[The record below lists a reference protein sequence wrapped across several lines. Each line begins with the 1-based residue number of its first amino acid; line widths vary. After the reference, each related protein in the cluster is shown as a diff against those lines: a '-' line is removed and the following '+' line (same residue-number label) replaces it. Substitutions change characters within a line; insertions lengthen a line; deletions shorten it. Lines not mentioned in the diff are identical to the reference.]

1 MWQHENV
8 RLAKSPEEVRF
19 KNTVVS
25 EQGLWL
31 LSAVRE
37 HEPVSREADEK
48 FNPLRRDTVIR
59 DLLIVCSVETDTD
72 RYESIGFQTHL
83 LFVMED

>member
-1 MWQHENV
+1 M
-8 RLAKSPEEVRF
+8 SPEEVRF

-25 EQGLWL
+25 EQGLCL
-31 LSAVRE
+31 RSAVC
-37 HEPVSREADEK
+37 EPESVSREADEK

-59 DLLIVCSVETDTD
+59 DLLIVCSAETDTD
-72 RYESIGFQTHL
+72 RYESISVQMHL